1 MQRSRAEERFA
12 MSDAQLVREVLAGR
26 VESYDPLVRRWAA
39 RVLAVCHARV
49 GRSDAAEDL
58 AQETLFRG
66 LRAISTLSDPERFGP
81 WLCGIAVRCCLDW
94 LKAAA
99 RREIPISTLPATT
112 EASDDSAARS
122 TRQDEIRRLMSEV
135 EKLPP
140 SYRQV
145 LMHFYYEDCTYKQIA
160 EYLGVS
166 TATVNARLTR
176 ARQLLR
182 ERLVTDEFSSSK
194 GRS

>member
-12 MSDAQLVREVLAGR
+12 MSDAQLVREVLSGR

-49 GRSDAAEDL
+49 GRADAAEDL
-58 AQETLFRG
+58 AQEALFRG

-94 LKAAA
+94 LKASARKEVPMSALPLPVMELADDAA
-99 RREIPISTLPATT
+99 AQS
-112 EASDDSAARS
+112 S
-122 TRQDEIRRLMSEV
+122 RQDEIRRLMSEV
-135 EKLPP
+135 ERLPL

-145 LMHFYYEDCTYKQIA
+145 LMHFYYDDCTYKQIA
-160 EYLGVS
+160 EQLGIS
-166 TATVNARLTR
+166 TATVNMRLTR

-182 ERLVTDEFSSSK
+182 ERLA
-194 GRS
+194 